1 MSLKLDA
8 IDLKILRILQ
18 SNAKITN
25 AQLSQQIGL
34 SPAPTLER
42 VKKLE
47 KTGVIK
53 SYHANL
59 DQQVLGL
66 EVSTFLLITL
76 KGHNKEN
83 MNKFLEEINK
93 IEAVVECYHI
103 TGRGDFLLKV
113 VSTDISAYQSLILDE
128 ISEISVVDNLESMV
142 ILSTLKKSP
151 YLPLTGESQ

>member
-1 MSLKLDA
+1 MSHKLDA

-25 AQLSQQIGL
+25 AQLSQEIGL

-53 SYHANL
+53 SYHATL
-59 DQQVLGL
+59 DQQTLGL

-76 KGHNKEN
+76 KGHNKDN

-93 IEAVVECYHI
+93 IEAVIECYHI

-151 YLPLTGESQ
+151 YLPLSGESL